1 MYCISDAQIDF
12 ILDDISARGIG
23 MVSLQQDLL
32 DHICCIIEQ
41 NLEEGD
47 DFERFYQQT
56 VSTFYQSELKEI
68 ETETIHLLI
77 HKNYYIM
84 KKILLIS
91 GGVSSAVL
99 FLGLLFKFMHWPGA
113 AVMLVFGVTIL
124 SLVFLPL
131 MFTLKIKEEKHIKDK
146 VIIGIGT
153 FSAILISL
161 GILFKVMHWPGA
173 NAMVSSA
180 FLILVLLF
188 LPIYFFAGIRNPET
202 KVNTVVS
209 SVLIFAG
216 CGLLLTLMRSPA
228 GNRKEYA
235 IETNHF
241 LRNEQIVKTEARQ
254 IGMLSQAPIDPELA
268 KEGEQ
273 IAQLCGELKAFL
285 LKSETGFESIDNDF
299 DSKDAYI
306 SDTYVHDYLGHSKDA
321 MQKLGNLKNLIIAY
335 NQRAGSKVQSIPQKA
350 PFLETD
356 GRVKTALNDLIQIQM
371 VVLQNQ
377 RELLASR

>member
-1 MYCISDAQIDF
+1 MYRISEAQIDF
-12 ILDDISARGIG
+12 ILDDISARGVK
-23 MVSLQQDLL
+23 MESLQQNLL
-32 DHICCIIEQ
+32 DHVCCIIER
-41 NLEEGD
+41 NLEEDGN
-47 DFERFYQQT
+47 FERFYHQT
-56 VSTFYQSELKEI
+56 ILTFYKSELQEI
-68 ETETIHLLI
+68 EVETINLLT
-77 HKNYYIM
+77 HKNYYVM
-84 KKILLIS
+84 KKIMLGS
-91 GGVSSAVL
+91 GGISTAL
-99 FLGLLFKFMHWPGA
+99 IFAGLVFKFMYWPGA

-131 MFTLKIKEEKHIKDK
+131 MFTLKIKEQQQTKDK
-146 VIIGIGT
+146 VIIGVGT

-173 NAMVSSA
+173 NMMVISA
-180 FLILVLLF
+180 FMILVLVF

-228 GNRKEYA
+228 GNRKEFSM
-235 IETNHF
+235 ETNHF

-254 IGMLSQAPIDPELA
+254 IGLLSQNPIDPELA

-273 IAQLCGELKAFL
+273 IAQLCSEIKAFL
-285 LKSETGFESIDNDF
+285 LKSETGFESIGNDF
-299 DSKDAYI
+299 ESKDAYI
-306 SDTYVHDYLGHSKDA
+306 SDTNVDEYFKRSPNVVEKVGSL
-321 MQKLGNLKNLIIAY
+321 NNLISSY
-335 NQRAGSKVQSIPQKA
+335 NQKTNAKLQAIPQKA
-350 PFLETD
+350 PFLKTD
-356 GRVKTALNDLIQIQM
+356 GHVRTALNDLIQIQM

>member
-12 ILDDISARGIG
+12 ILDDISARGVG
-23 MVSLQQDLL
+23 MESLQQNLL
-32 DHICCIIEQ
+32 DHICCIIER
-41 NLEEGD
+41 NLEEDG
-47 DFERFYQQT
+47 DFERFYYQT
-56 VSTFYQSELKEI
+56 VSTFYESELKEI

-84 KKILLIS
+84 KKIMLVS
-91 GGVSSAVL
+91 GGISTALLSV
-99 FLGLLFKFMHWPGA
+99 GILFKFMHWPGA
-113 AVMLVFGVTIL
+113 GMMLVFGIVLL

-131 MFTLKIKEEKHIKDK
+131 MFTLKVKEKQQTKDK

-153 FSAILISL
+153 FVAILISL
-161 GILFKVMHWPGA
+161 GIMFKVMHWPGA
-173 NAMVSSA
+173 NIMISSA
-180 FLILVLLF
+180 FLILVLFF
-188 LPIYFFAGIRNPET
+188 LPIYFFSGIRNPET

-228 GNRKEYA
+228 GNRKEYS

-241 LRNEQIVKTEARQ
+241 LRNEQIVNTEKRQ
-254 IGMLSQAPIDPELA
+254 VALLSQNPIDPELA

-285 LKSETGFESIDNDF
+285 LKSETGFESIDSDF
-299 DSKDAYI
+299 ESKDAYI
-306 SDTYVHDYLGHSKDA
+306 SDTNVQDYLAHAPDA
-321 MQKLGNLKNLIIAY
+321 MQKVGSLKSLITAY
-335 NQRAGSKVQSIPQKA
+335 NQKAGEKVQSIPQKA
-350 PFLETD
+350 PFFETD

>member
-12 ILDDISARGIG
+12 ILDDISARGVG
-23 MVSLQQDLL
+23 MESLQQNLL
-32 DHICCIIEQ
+32 DHICCIIER
-41 NLEEGD
+41 NLEEDG
-47 DFERFYQQT
+47 DFERFYYQT
-56 VSTFYQSELKEI
+56 VSTFYESELKEI

-84 KKILLIS
+84 KKIMLVS
-91 GGVSSAVL
+91 GGISTALLSV
-99 FLGLLFKFMHWPGA
+99 GILFKFMHWPGA
-113 AVMLVFGVTIL
+113 GMMLVFGIVLL

-131 MFTLKIKEEKHIKDK
+131 MFTLKVKEKQQTKDK

-153 FSAILISL
+153 FVAILISL
-161 GILFKVMHWPGA
+161 GIMFKVMHWPGA
-173 NAMVSSA
+173 NIMISSA
-180 FLILVLLF
+180 FLILVLFF
-188 LPIYFFAGIRNPET
+188 LPIYFFSGIRNPET

-228 GNRKEYA
+228 GNRKEYS

-241 LRNEQIVKTEARQ
+241 LRNEQIVKTEKRQ
-254 IGMLSQAPIDPELA
+254 VALLSQNPIDPELA

-273 IAQLCGELKAFL
+273 IAQLCSELKAFL
-285 LKSETGFESIDNDF
+285 LKSETGFESIDSDF
-299 DSKDAYI
+299 ESKDAYI
-306 SDTYVHDYLGHSKDA
+306 SDTNVQDYLAHAPDA
-321 MQKLGNLKNLIIAY
+321 MQKVGSLKSLITAY
-335 NQRAGSKVQSIPQKA
+335 NQKAGEKVQSIPQKA
-350 PFLETD
+350 PFFETD